1 MAIEY
6 TVATGSAAASMC
18 IVIFS
23 PPFFAAMPRLPHRVA
38 ASAAPNGI
46 ETQSDVA
53 NDSEKRQ
60 GSIPGV
66 PHPMCART
74 SVSQEW
80 RRRGDRL
87 AQLRAVRT
95 AKRAGS
101 LEGPGAHLDGHHAKE
116 TQQCQGLNPGPH
128 RRSTLASGGT

>member
-6 TVATGSAAASMC
+6 TAATAAGAASP
-18 IVIFS
+18 ITVIFS
-23 PPFFAAMPRLPHRVA
+23 PPFFAAMPRLAHRAA

-46 ETQSDVA
+46 ETQSDAA

-87 AQLRAVRT
+87 AQLRAVRGS
-95 AKRAGS
+95 KHAGP
-101 LEGPGAHLDGHHAKE
+101 LEGTGAHLDGHHAKE
-116 TQQCQGLNPGPH
+116 T
-128 RRSTLASGGT
+128 